1 MVWKL
6 TIEYTD
12 NLQKTG
18 KLSLENEAGQKV
30 INKAAIV
37 LPVNFPVFQS
47 DAGTMTLKN
56 SKVELEDLYRT
67 DAASVKTYEK
77 LQAMKATNYLELSGG
92 SGFYATSDDKA
103 SDMNW
108 PRDQALF
115 IMDKKQLDIL
125 QKACEKGSIELTMSL
140 KKSAFLMGQQQVSH
154 EKQDIKKSIS
164 ELSRIKMISQN
175 RLDNVP
181 GMTMDNAL
189 KNQGNT
195 FTLTTQLPATE
206 LKVHQINSQN
216 VQVVVPKTDYYQL
229 FKDKQMAQ
237 EEPAA
242 VIAEPVSIPVVQ
254 PVELRK
260 PEPVSVSNHAR
271 NNTNNVRIANPAQVS
286 KPSQSSTFNNGMAP
300 VLPGVDYYNEF
311 GMLNPLAASLMTQEQ
326 RQNQWKNPLLVQQRM
341 KSIFHSSFD
350 PNDPYGNNNNNGF
363 NY

>member
-18 KLSLENEAGQKV
+18 KLSLENEAGQKI
-30 INKAAIV
+30 INKVAIV

-56 SKVELEDLYRT
+56 TKVELEELYRT
-67 DAASVKTYEK
+67 DTASVKLYER
-77 LQAMKATNYLELSGG
+77 LQAMKATDYLELSGG
-92 SGFYATSDDKA
+92 SGFCATSDNKA
-103 SDMNW
+103 SDLNW

-125 QKACEKGSIELTMSL
+125 QKICEQGSIELTMSL

-175 RLDNVP
+175 RLDKVP

-195 FTLTTQLPATE
+195 FTITTELPARE

-229 FKDKQMAQ
+229 FKDKQIAREQ
-237 EEPAA
+237 PVT
-242 VIAEPVSIPVVQ
+242 VIPEPVSIPVVQ
-254 PVELRK
+254 PVEVRK
-260 PEPVSVSNHAR
+260 PEPVSHRAR
-271 NNTNNVRIANPAQVS
+271 DNMTNVHMATPAQIS

-311 GMLNPLAASLMTQEQ
+311 GMLNPLAATLMTQEQ

-341 KSIFHSSFD
+341 KSIFHSNFD